1 MHSLLVSQSDIWLL
15 TLSAFAGAVHML
27 APDHWMPLS
36 LSSWQRKWGMTKTV
50 MLSLL
55 ALSFHLAFGFLIYLA
70 IRPVLLSFESR
81 WLFPLSVALVVLAAA
96 LRSVRFNRIRE
107 VLRLGSNRIWGAV
120 SVLSLLGP
128 CESLI
133 PVMVKGHNL
142 GMGYLSAA
150 GAFAFGTVIAGVLVI
165 MLGRSIWNHPSRLNQ
180 IVCWALRRRSVVPA
194 ALGVAIGIV
203 FILKL

>member
-1 MHSLLVSQSDIWLL
+1 
-15 TLSAFAGAVHML
+15 ML

-36 LSSWQRKWGMTKTV
+36 LSSWQRRWGVGKTV
-50 MLSLL
+50 ALSLL
-55 ALSFHLAFGFLIYLA
+55 ALSFHLVLGFSIYLA
-70 IRPVLLSFESR
+70 IRPLLLSFNSS
-81 WLFPLSVALVVLAAA
+81 WLFPVSVGMVIIAAG

-107 VLRLGSNRIWGAV
+107 VLRLGPNRLWNTAA
-120 SVLSLLGP
+120 VLSLLGP

-150 GAFAFGTVIAGVLVI
+150 VAFALGTVIAGVIVI
-165 MLGRSIWNHPSRLNQ
+165 AMARSLWNHPSKLNQ
-180 IVCWALRRRSVVPA
+180 IISWALRRRSAVPA
-194 ALGVAIGIV
+194 ALGVALGII